1 MQWSVGKKL
10 YAGFLSILGL
20 AFIMVTII
28 WFEVVASHKVAN
40 EIRNDDIP
48 GVELYLVLVDEAGDV
63 YRDALRTVSGDPT
76 GATSYR
82 ENKGEFA
89 TALNSIKSLELSN
102 AKDSNRLREIENY
115 MNQFTR
121 QFESEVLPN
130 LNGATGDAE
139 YFEVLENIYVQSL
152 VKLEELLDQASFEER
167 KEAESAL
174 ISLNDSFTT
183 IENTIYI
190 ATIILFVVALSIAYK
205 LSQSIT
211 SRLTVLDSVAQ
222 KVASGDL
229 TAAEIKDNS
238 GDELSN
244 LARSVNQMQ
253 NSLTTLLSS
262 ITSVSNEVQAVTT
275 ELSNESA
282 SIVQGAS
289 QQADKANLI
298 ATAAE
303 ELSLTISEVAQQGNS
318 TYEVARQSES
328 SAEVGRKVINEMVSS
343 IQQVSQQMAD
353 MSVQMNQLGSH
364 GEQIGSVIK
373 VIEDIAEQTNLL
385 ALNAAI
391 EAARAGE
398 FGRGFAVVAD
408 EVRALAERTTK
419 ATREVA
425 GIIQAIQS
433 GTLEAVNFT
442 EENCRLV
449 DIGVN
454 QSSGAVNALEEIVE
468 GASNVQNMINSI
480 ATAAEEQTAV
490 TKEIASDITAI
501 SDISEQSLQ
510 QANSSSQNVMSLRNK
525 VGELEALI
533 GQFKLS

>member
-10 YAGFLSILGL
+10 YAGFLSIIAL
-20 AFIMVTII
+20 AFVMVAII
-28 WFEVVASHKVAN
+28 WVEVIGSHKVAN

-48 GVELYLVLVDEAGDV
+48 GVELYLVLIDEAGDV
-63 YRDALRTVSGDPT
+63 YRDALKIVSGDPNA
-76 GATSYR
+76 ATSYR
-82 ENKGEFA
+82 ENKNEFD
-89 TALNSIKSLELSN
+89 TAMKSLMVLEQSS
-102 AKDSNRLREIENY
+102 AKDANRLREIDSL
-115 MNQFTR
+115 MAQFTQ
-121 QFESEVLPN
+121 QFETQVMPK
-130 LNGATGDAE
+130 LNGSFDSAEVFQSLDAIN
-139 YFEVLENIYVQSL
+139 LQSL
-152 VKLEELLDQASFEER
+152 VKLEELLDAASADER
-167 KEAESAL
+167 REAETAL
-174 ISLNDSFTT
+174 NTLNDSFST
-183 IENTIYI
+183 IENTILI
-190 ATIILFVVALSIAYK
+190 ASLILFGVALTIAYM
-205 LSQSIT
+205 LSKSIT

-229 TAAEIKDNS
+229 TAEEITDNS

-253 NSLTTLLSS
+253 NSLTTLLRS
-262 ITSVSNEVQAVTT
+262 INSVSAEVQSVTT
-275 ELSNESA
+275 ELSAES
-282 SIVQGAS
+282 SNIVQGAS
-289 QQADKANLI
+289 QQAEKANLI

-303 ELSLTISEVAQQGNS
+303 ELSLTIAEVAQQGNS

-328 SAEVGRKVINEMVSS
+328 SAETGRQVISEMVNS
-343 IQQVSQQMAD
+343 IQQVSQQMSD
-353 MSVQMNQLGSH
+353 MSVQMNELGSH

-449 DIGVN
+449 DIGVS

-468 GASNVQNMINSI
+468 GASNVQSMINSI

-510 QANSSSQNVMSLRNK
+510 QANSSSQNVTRLNSK

-533 GQFKLS
+533 GQFKLN